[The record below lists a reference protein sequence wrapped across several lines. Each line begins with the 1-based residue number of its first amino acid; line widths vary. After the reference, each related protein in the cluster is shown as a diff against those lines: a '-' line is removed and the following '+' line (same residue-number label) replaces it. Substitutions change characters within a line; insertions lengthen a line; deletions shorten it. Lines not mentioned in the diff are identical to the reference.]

1 MGFRAPNRTL
11 LPHPNSVWDIG
22 AQAAWAWPYPEQ
34 DHRPWPVSFV
44 GCHGDVRPGVADV
57 QGPERHA
64 VVRGPLRAVRSPA
77 AGPGRAPASAGGSP
91 VLYSCRGLV
100 SFLTVALSAH
110 RLGGDSGVSRAQRVR
125 GWGLAVRPSQL
136 TGQPCCPADLSV
148 RFEQAHVLPG
158 TFAALVGGELQ
169 GRVAHGPPPGLLGAW
184 CNGASGS
191 DPTGRRCLRVP
202 LARSQLCPLPPGG
215 PSLDSRTSGCKTK
228 SPSKGASPGCL
239 RSAAAGLP

>member
-1 MGFRAPNRTL
+1 MVMFDL
-11 LPHPNSVWDIG
+11 
-22 AQAAWAWPYPEQ
+22 AWLMSKDLSDMLWCVGPFEQ
-34 DHRPWPVSFV
+34 S
-44 GCHGDVRPGVADV
+44 
-57 QGPERHA
+57 GP
-64 VVRGPLRAVRSPA
+64 RGR
-77 AGPGRAPASAGGSP
+77 AGPPASDGCSP

-100 SFLTVALSAH
+100 SFLTVALGAH
-110 RLGGDSGVSRAQRVR
+110 RLGGDSGVSWAQRS
-125 GWGLAVRPSQL
+125 GGGAWAVSPSQL
-136 TGQPCCPADLSV
+136 TGWPCCPANLSV

-184 CNGASGS
+184 CSGASGS
-191 DPTGRRCLRVP
+191 DPTGRRCLRAP

-228 SPSKGASPGCL
+228 SPSKGACPGCL